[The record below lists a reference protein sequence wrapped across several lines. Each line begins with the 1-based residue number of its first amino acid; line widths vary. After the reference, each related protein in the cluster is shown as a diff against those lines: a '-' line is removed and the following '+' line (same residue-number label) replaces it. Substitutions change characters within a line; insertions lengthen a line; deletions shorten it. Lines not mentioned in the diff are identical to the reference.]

1 MLKPTV
7 KDQKAIP
14 SISKTNG
21 EETLQNDLHKFCLD
35 AKIKNGINNKEN
47 IIMKF
52 ELPKLAYNFDAL
64 EPIMDATTV
73 EIHYTKHHQ
82 AYVNNLNAAI
92 EKYDE
97 LQDISLEELLLNIS
111 DLPKDIQATVRN
123 NGGGHYNHTQFWA
136 MLTPNQNQE
145 PSGELLHAIE
155 HYFGSVQAFQAAFEG
170 AGLKHFG
177 SGWVW
182 LMKAPNGEL
191 KIITLPNQDAPL
203 SFGVPLLGIDLWEHA
218 YYLKHQNK
226 RADYLKNIWGI
237 VNWRYVEALFAN

>member
-1 MLKPTV
+1 
-7 KDQKAIP
+7 
-14 SISKTNG
+14 
-21 EETLQNDLHKFCLD
+21 
-35 AKIKNGINNKEN
+35 
-47 IIMKF
+47 MKF
-52 ELPKLAYNFDAL
+52 ELPKLNYSYNSL
-64 EPIMDATTV
+64 EPIMDAETV

-97 LQDISLEELLLNIS
+97 LQGISLEELLLNIS

-123 NGGGHYNHTQFWA
+123 NGGGHYNHSEFWK
-136 MLTPNQNQE
+136 MLTPDKNQK
-145 PSGELLHAIE
+145 PSGELLEAIE
-155 HYFGSVQAFQAAFEG
+155 QNFGSYETFKTEFEN

-182 LMKAPNGEL
+182 LIKTPNEEL

-203 SFGVPLLGIDLWEHA
+203 AYGTPLLGIDLWEHA

-226 RADYLKNIWGI
+226 RADYLKNIWSI
-237 VNWRYVEALFAN
+237 VNWRYVEMLFKN